1 MSELVTDTLR
11 NMGPAGAAISV
22 MLTAVTALVGAV
34 VFQWT
39 QANKVY
45 GYRPAERDALN
56 KALTDSSA
64 AINAFTK
71 IHEERNEKV
80 SELVD
85 VITRQTIGLEHL
97 KTQFD
102 DQKEC
107 IKDQTKV
114 IGSLAE
120 AVRTSTGILTDT
132 RNYIQ
137 QLPRPRR

>member
-22 MLTAVTALVGAV
+22 MLTAVTALTGAII
-34 VFQWT
+34 FQWK

-45 GYRPAERDALN
+45 GYRLAERDALN
-56 KALTDSSA
+56 KALTESSA

-71 IHEERNEKV
+71 IHEERTEKV

-85 VITRQTIGLEHL
+85 VISRQTIGLDHL
-97 KTQFD
+97 KLQLD
-102 DQKEC
+102 DMKVC
-107 IKDQTKV
+107 IKDQTSAFA
-114 IGSLAE
+114 SLAE
-120 AVRTSTGILTDT
+120 AVRTCTGIVTDT